1 MYRAATRLLPGLAS
15 FVVVLVIW
23 ELAGRYRYVNPVL
36 LPPPSVIGVTL
47 WAIVRSG
54 ALLVPLG
61 QTFLLLFVGYALACL
76 FGIALGLVMGRSE
89 VIYGLLEPL
98 IELLRPIPKAALVPP
113 LFLFLG
119 FGATM
124 KITIVALAAFF
135 PILIATIQGVRGVD
149 RVAIDTARTFGCTGL
164 ALNLRII
171 LPASL
176 PMIATGMRVGLGLGL
191 ILVVL
196 AEMLAGDG
204 GVGYLILDM
213 QRSFAVRQMYA
224 WIVILAV
231 AGLAINAIFV
241 FVEARAIPWR
251 AK

>member
-1 MYRAATRLLPGLAS
+1 MDRTGSRLLPGLAS
-15 FVVVLVIW
+15 FLMILIVW

-47 WAIVRSG
+47 WGIVRSG
-54 ALLVPLG
+54 AFLYPLG
-61 QTFLLLFVGYALACL
+61 QTFLLLATGYAIACVA
-76 FGIALGLVMGRSE
+76 GIAVGTAMGRSQA
-89 VIYGLLEPL
+89 VYCFLEPL
-98 IELLRPIPKAALVPP
+98 VELMRPIPKAALVPP

-135 PILIATIQGVRGVD
+135 PVLIATIQGVRGVD
-149 RVAIDTARTFGCTGL
+149 RVAVDTARTFGCPP
-164 ALNLRII
+164 LRMVFKVI
-171 LPASL
+171 LPSAA
-176 PMIATGMRVGLGLGL
+176 PMIATGMRVGLGLGF

-196 AEMLAGDG
+196 AEMLAGEG
-204 GVGYLILDM
+204 GIGYLILDM

-231 AGLAINAIFV
+231 AGLAVNALFE
-241 FVEARAIPWR
+241 FAELRAIPWR
-251 AK
+251 SK

>member
-1 MYRAATRLLPGLAS
+1 MDKTGSRLLPGLAS

-23 ELAGRYRYVNPVL
+23 ELAGRYRLANPVL

-47 WAIVRSG
+47 WDIVRTG
-54 ALLVPLG
+54 AFLAPLS
-61 QTFLLLFVGYALACL
+61 QTFLLLFIGYVLACI
-76 FGIALGLVMGRSE
+76 FGIGVGVAMGRSE
-89 VIYGLLEPL
+89 PIYCFLEPL

-149 RVAIDTARTFGCTGL
+149 KVALDTARTFGCPPI
-164 ALNLRII
+164 RMIFKI
-171 LPASL
+171 VLPASL

-196 AEMLAGDG
+196 AEMLAGEG
-204 GVGYLILDM
+204 GLGDLILDM

-231 AGLAINAIFV
+231 AGLTINAVFE
-241 FVEARAIPWR
+241 FVEVRAIPWR
-251 AK
+251 SK